1 MPDSHAEHVIVEK
14 ETDKANS
21 DMQETWKR
29 FVYPLIEDKKQDVE
43 EESYHR
49 HIENQL
55 MLLGWE
61 PWKGELYTEKT
72 FLIAFVRIS

>member
-1 MPDSHAEHVIVEK
+1 MGIYAEKRDKLVARIEELTK
-14 ETDKANS
+14 RIATDTA
-21 DMQETWKR
+21 
-29 FVYPLIEDKKQDVE
+29 KKQDVE